1 MLQFA
6 SLFPQFSLQQ
16 YYCWLIAIENIWLIL
31 KEQEEIGKFGY
42 SDITYEEAC
51 TIEKHSNVKEI
62 SIIKDLGNYKN
73 ITRTDAFYVFPTI
86 VGCDENAINNLIK
99 NNLVDGRL
107 PENSNEVVV
116 DTNNNFD
123 KIGDTLVQTL
133 ESGETKEY
141 TVVGKINNYYYG
153 FFNSNEA
160 ITLLNRND
168 LQPDDRVTITI
179 ISNNIKEIYNDYFDI
194 YYQLGSYRNNQGS
207 TLDEMVRYN
216 KTLLEYANVLDYTS
230 DFQKNIYA
238 LEGVFVGIIVVSSMI
253 FIYSVINISVI
264 ERKRYFGILKSV
276 GTTTSQMK
284 RSIRIELLII
294 LIVTIPLGIL
304 IGIGLDCL
312 LITLINNMLPELTTS
327 YSTIF
332 NFLEANEEMN
342 VAIPMS
348 TIGISILIIIIT
360 VYVSSILPIKKV
372 SRLQAIS
379 LIKQNKEKVRIKK
392 TQKMHRENLD
402 GKHIESKLAFK
413 NIERY
418 KARYSAI
425 IMSLIISIALII
437 VSNYYIVNITA
448 NTYDPGYNYEIGIMY
463 DESKHDNLIEK
474 IIDDI
479 QEAGIADKLISN
491 SFTGYTMVIDEK
503 DISDEEKEAGN
514 KLYGE
519 ENPMYPHF
527 ELHFA
532 SDEYDYNDVLELY
545 TRPMSILTL
554 NEDAYNKYLQ
564 EIGVDKLEKN
574 ECIFVDYINEK
585 TKYYD
590 NIKLTNYNE
599 GDEILLTNLS
609 LNIGDDVD
617 EFLEEDVVPLKIKK
631 ITDKIPQGL
640 STQEYG
646 PVIIGT
652 EDTIEY
658 IQEYRFGESNNDYE
672 VKYEYIFL
680 QVSDIDSANQF
691 LENIKEKYSL
701 NDYDEDDLN
710 NRDNDNSI
718 RGHEL
723 TSQDEIDTV
732 MLLRNIFIYSFIVI
746 ITLIGILNM
755 YNAINT
761 NLETR
766 KREVVSLITIGM
778 EGKQIN
784 KMLFIENAICG
795 VLALILG
802 IAFGLFASYIV
813 YFISIDYSWYAFE
826 IPWLSLIISAIG
838 IILVTVISTM
848 YLKKKIFADNLVEVL
863 KREESWQ
870 AVGDR
875 PQLLVVK

>member
-1 MLQFA
+1 M
-6 SLFPQFSLQQ
+6 
-16 YYCWLIAIENIWLIL
+16 
-31 KEQEEIGKFGY
+31 
-42 SDITYEEAC
+42 
-51 TIEKHSNVKEI
+51 
-62 SIIKDLGNYKN
+62 GNYKN
-73 ITRTDAFYVFPTI
+73 IISTDAFFVFPTI

-153 FFNSNEA
+153 FFNTNQA

-168 LQPDDRVTITI
+168 LQPDDRVTITV

-238 LEGVFVGIIVVSSMI
+238 LEGIFVGVIVVSSMV

-276 GTTTSQMK
+276 GTTTKQMK

-294 LIVTIPLGIL
+294 LLVTIPLGIL

-312 LITLINNMLPELTTS
+312 LITLINNMLPELSTS
-327 YSTIF
+327 YATVF
-332 NFLEANEEMN
+332 NFLEANEGMN

-348 TIGISILIIIIT
+348 TIGMSILIIIIT
-360 VYVSSILPIKKV
+360 VYISSVLPIKKV

-392 TQKMHRENLD
+392 TKKMHRENLD
-402 GKHIESKLAFK
+402 EKHIESKLAFK
-413 NIERY
+413 NVERY

-425 IMSLIISIALII
+425 IMSLLISIALII

-448 NTYDPGYNYEIGIMY
+448 NTYDPGYNYEIGIIY
-463 DESKHDNLIEK
+463 DESKHDNLMEE

-479 QEAGIADKLISN
+479 QEAGISDKLISN

-503 DISDEEKEAGN
+503 DISDEEKEVGG
-514 KLYGE
+514 KLYGNE
-519 ENPMYPHF
+519 YPMYPHF
-527 ELHFA
+527 ELNFA
-532 SDEYDYNDVLELY
+532 SKEYDYNDVLDIY
-545 TRPMSILTL
+545 TRPISILTL
-554 NEDAYNKYLQ
+554 NEDAYNQYIQ
-564 EIGVDKLEKN
+564 GIGVDKLENN
-574 ECIFVDYINEK
+574 ECIFVDCINEK

-609 LNIGDDVD
+609 LNVGDAVD
-617 EFLEEDVVPLKIKK
+617 EFLEEDVVPLTVKK

-640 STQEYG
+640 STQENG
-646 PVIIGT
+646 PLIVGT
-652 EDTIEY
+652 EETLEY
-658 IQEYRFGESNNDYE
+658 INEQRFGGSESAYAIN
-672 VKYEYIFL
+672 YEYIFL
-680 QVSDIDSANQF
+680 QVKDIDSANQF
-691 LENIKEKYSL
+691 LENVKEKYSL

-732 MLLRNIFIYSFIVI
+732 MLLRNIFIYSFIGI

-766 KREVVSLITIGM
+766 KREAVSLVTIGM
-778 EGKQIN
+778 EEKQIN

-813 YFISIDYSWYAFE
+813 YFMSIDYSWYSFE

-838 IILVTVISTM
+838 IILVTVIATM

-863 KREESWQ
+863 KREES
-870 AVGDR
+870 
-875 PQLLVVK
+875 